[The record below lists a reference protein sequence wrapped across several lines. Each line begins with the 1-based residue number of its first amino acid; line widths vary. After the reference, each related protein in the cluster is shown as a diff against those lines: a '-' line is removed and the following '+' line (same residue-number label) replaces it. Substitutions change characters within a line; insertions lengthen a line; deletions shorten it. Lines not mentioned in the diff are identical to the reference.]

1 MLVFPASGSGFA
13 PCEEIVMRFAL
24 TVLCLL
30 GLLAAAPGPASAAP
44 LALGDHAT
52 QSRQAAEL
60 TVDVAWKRNYKKAA
74 KRSQRRGTNWAS
86 TPYFRPYYY
95 YHWQQYYPYGG
106 PLF

>member
-1 MLVFPASGSGFA
+1 
-13 PCEEIVMRFAL
+13 MRFAL